1 MHGESAMDRLLH
13 QPSSGPCLTDSAS
26 APISPQQDRL
36 KSIRMAQKNRF
47 ARATNREDKDKL
59 GVFMTDES
67 ILVEADR
74 REITLVLEQFEEGL
88 VAMRAQ
94 KKRVESDKAA
104 MKTSLIDR

>member
-1 MHGESAMDRLLH
+1 
-13 QPSSGPCLTDSAS
+13 
-26 APISPQQDRL
+26 
-36 KSIRMAQKNRF
+36 MAQKNRF

-104 MKTSLIDR
+104 MKTSLFDR

>member
-1 MHGESAMDRLLH
+1 MDRLLN
-13 QPSSGPCLTDSAS
+13 QPSSGPCLSDTAS
-26 APISPQQDRL
+26 APISPQQERL

-67 ILVEADR
+67 ILVQADR

-104 MKTSLIDR
+104 MKTSLLDR